1 MATVNIS
8 AASWSHSIEV
18 AADGDQVFLPQTV
31 AAIMGVGV
39 DTTSGTITVFT
50 TLGTPDQ
57 IKLDTCTWTAVT
69 LTSGE
74 GLINMP
80 VSGVKVTGA
89 GGAAGKAVF
98 IQ

>member
-1 MATVNIS
+1 MATQYIS
-8 AASWSHSIEV
+8 AASWSHAITV

-31 AAIMGVGV
+31 AALMGVGV
-39 DTTSGTITVFT
+39 ATTSGTITVFS
-50 TLGTPDQ
+50 TLGTPEQ
-57 IKLDTCTWTAVT
+57 IQADTCTWTAVS

-74 GLINMP
+74 GTITMP

-89 GGAAGKAVF
+89 GGAAGKVVF

>member
-1 MATVNIS
+1 MATHNIS
-8 AASWSHSIEV
+8 AASWSHFIA

-31 AAIMGVGV
+31 AAVMAVGV
-39 DTTSGTITVFT
+39 ETVAGTITVFT
-50 TLGTPDQ
+50 TRGTPDQ
-57 IKLDTCTWTAVT
+57 IKADTCTWTAVT

-74 GLINMP
+74 GEISMP

-89 GGAAGKAVF
+89 GGASGEAVF